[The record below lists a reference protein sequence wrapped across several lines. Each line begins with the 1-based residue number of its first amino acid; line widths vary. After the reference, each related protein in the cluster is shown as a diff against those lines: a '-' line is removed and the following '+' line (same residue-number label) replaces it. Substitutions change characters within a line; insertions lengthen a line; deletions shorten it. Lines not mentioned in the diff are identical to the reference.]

1 MPSRAR
7 GRVETW
13 PTFGEA
19 AARGRVPRASP
30 ASCAGFATGF
40 KCSQNSRGFADSHR
54 SRIASSARSVA
65 GSKTPRPIARLK
77 KLAGMRGASS
87 RVAPAMV
94 SVRRSNAGRCR
105 GVGVDHCA
113 RLDRVREA
121 AAFVGI
127 ELHAGFVAGSVRPR
141 LPRPSVAA
149 FTSRVSSI
157 APKRCDS
164 ASSKPTSPMKRSGLR
179 NVPQSMSQIGRSL

>member
-19 AARGRVPRASP
+19 GRKAARREPVRELRRLRDGIQVQPKFAWLRRLAPLEDRVERSLGRGLEDPE
-30 ASCAGFATGF
+30 
-40 KCSQNSRGFADSHR
+40 ADR
-54 SRIASSARSVA
+54 SIEEARRDARSEQQ
-65 GSKTPRPIARLK
+65 SRARD
-77 KLAGMRGASS
+77 GFGAQIE
-87 RVAPAMV
+87 P
-94 SVRRSNAGRCR
+94 GRCR

-141 LPRPSVAA
+141 LPGPSVAA